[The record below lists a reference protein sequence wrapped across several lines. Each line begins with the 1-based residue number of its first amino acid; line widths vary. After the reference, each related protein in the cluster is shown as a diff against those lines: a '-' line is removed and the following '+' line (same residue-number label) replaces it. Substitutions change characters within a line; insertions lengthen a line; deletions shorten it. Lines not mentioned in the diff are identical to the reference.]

1 MSMIGD
7 LERRA
12 GIGASPA
19 EGTAFWRQ
27 FPHLEGEACLNAG
40 VAELRRLISSKEPRP
55 APDQNARRS
64 SRARNPA
71 VFDAGTGSSTSG
83 LCRQAW
89 TALEID
95 PQQRLDGRAAV

>member
-40 VAELRRLISSKEPRP
+40 VAELRRLIASKKAPP
-55 APDQNARRS
+55 APGPKRAPFV
-64 SRARNPA
+64 SRAKP
-71 VFDAGTGSSTSG
+71 
-83 LCRQAW
+83 CR
-89 TALEID
+89 L
-95 PQQRLDGRAAV
+95 